1 MVAMVAV
8 CAAKAITKTAPAVV
22 AVAMAVAVAA
32 PLMPLKDA
40 HIYICE

>member
-22 AVAMAVAVAA
+22 AVAVAVAA